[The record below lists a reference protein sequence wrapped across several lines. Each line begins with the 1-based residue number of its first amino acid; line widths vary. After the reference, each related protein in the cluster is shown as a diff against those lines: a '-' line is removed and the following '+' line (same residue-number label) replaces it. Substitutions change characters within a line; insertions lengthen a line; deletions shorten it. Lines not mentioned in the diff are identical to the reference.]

1 MEEFLSGCIH
11 EILYLRSLYPRQ
23 LFSKALVL
31 NTPIHIAQPIKV
43 ADYVRLISRAIKH
56 HLDNDNITA
65 AHLAITSPTT
75 GVKQVFSFCFQQIGV
90 EMGARD
96 GLNAY
101 FQAFIMRLNYACVSL
116 EPLPF
121 FSDPDI
127 SWRVYL
133 DLESH
138 DIALRSASTPLA
150 LSSQEEIK
158 IKSSYITPVH
168 TLFTNSLKMEL
179 VVHEAS

>member
-1 MEEFLSGCIH
+1 M
-11 EILYLRSLYPRQ
+11 RV
-23 LFSKALVL
+23 VL
-31 NTPIHIAQPIKV
+31 KT
-43 ADYVRLISRAIKH
+43 
-56 HLDNDNITA
+56 ITA
-65 AHLAITSPTT
+65 SYMTPLEVAEFGGITSPTT
-75 GVKQVFSFCFQQIGV
+75 KQVFSFCFQQIGV
-90 EMGARD
+90 EGARD
-96 GLNAY
+96 GLNVY

-116 EPLPF
+116 EPLSF

-133 DLESH
+133 DLESR

-150 LSSQEEIK
+150 LS

-168 TLFTNSLKMEL
+168 TLFTDSFKMEL